1 MLMFFPPTSKE
12 IEVLK
17 LQGTKISRINM
28 CSRPTGGAGQRTRV
42 KARGKIWCQQG
53 TTDWLEKVRDA
64 DRVTNNL
71 DRSSVKDS
79 HCAS

>member
-1 MLMFFPPTSKE
+1 
-12 IEVLK
+12 
-17 LQGTKISRINM
+17 M

-42 KARGKIWCQQG
+42 KARGKIWCRLG

-79 HCAS
+79 RYAS